1 MAIIYTYPSGTPSA
15 SDNIIGTQVDPIT
28 EENKTVQFGI
38 QDVANLATNN
48 YLETTVTVTNAQL
61 TALQGTD
68 IVLIQGQGT
77 NKVTKILEISVFLD
91 FDTAAFTFAQPILID
106 YKNMAADII
115 GTIPTS
121 IGQSVEDTVY
131 FITPNTGKAQV
142 NDDILLTTSGAVGA
156 GGNTSMQIKLRYQV
170 LDITA
175 F

>member
-15 SDNIIGTQVDPIT
+15 SDNILGTQVDPIT
-28 EENKTVQFGI
+28 EENKTVQFGV

-61 TALQGTD
+61 TALQNTD
-68 IVLIQGQGT
+68 VTLIPKQGT
-77 NKVTKILEISVFLD
+77 NKVTKILEISVFVD
-91 FDTAAFTFAQPILID
+91 FDTAAFTFAQPLLID
-106 YKNMAADII
+106 YKNVAADII
-115 GTIPTS
+115 GTIPTT
-121 IGQSVEDTVY
+121 IGQSIADTVY
-131 FITPNTGKAQV
+131 FITPNTGKAIV
-142 NDDILLTTSGAVGA
+142 DDDINLTTSGAVGA

>member
-15 SDNIIGTQVDPIT
+15 SDNILGTQVDPIT

-38 QDVANLATNN
+38 QDVANLATDNF
-48 YLETTVTVTNAQL
+48 LETTITVTNAQL

-68 IVLIQGQGT
+68 ITLIAAQGT
-77 NKVTKILEISVFLD
+77 NKVTKILEISVFVD

-106 YKNMAADII
+106 YKSISADII

-121 IGQSVEDTVY
+121 IGQSIADTVY
-131 FITPNTGKAQV
+131 FITPNTGKAAI
-142 NDDILLTTSGAVGA
+142 NDAVLLTTSGAVGA

>member
-15 SDNIIGTQVDPIT
+15 SDNILGTQVDPIT

-38 QDVANLATNN
+38 QDVANLATDNF
-48 YLETTVTVTNAQL
+48 LETTITITNAQL

-68 IVLIQGQGT
+68 ITLIAAQGT
-77 NKVTKILEISVFLD
+77 NKVTKILEISVFVD

-106 YKNMAADII
+106 YKSISADII

-121 IGQSVEDTVY
+121 IGQSIADTVY
-131 FITPNTGKAQV
+131 FITPNTGKAAI
-142 NDDILLTTSGAVGA
+142 NDAVLLTTSGAVGA

>member
-15 SDNIIGTQVDPIT
+15 SDNIIGTQVAPIT

-38 QDVANLATNN
+38 QDVSNLATNN

-121 IGQSVEDTVY
+121 IGQSVADTVY